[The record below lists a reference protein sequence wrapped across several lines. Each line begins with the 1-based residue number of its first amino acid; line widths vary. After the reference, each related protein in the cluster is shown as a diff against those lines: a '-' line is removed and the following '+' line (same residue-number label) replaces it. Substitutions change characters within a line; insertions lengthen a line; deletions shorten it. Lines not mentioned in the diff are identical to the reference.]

1 MIYKAKTMPYNM
13 HIGDAIKWY
22 KNELYKIRKE
32 MLDESTDSLTYG
44 MLLGYK
50 KICLTKLD
58 ELKALDRRGIKK
70 VNVIE
75 KGTNVMD

>member
-32 MLDESTDSLTYG
+32 MSDESTDSLTYG
-44 MLLGYK
+44 MILGYK
-50 KICLTKLD
+50 QICLTKLD

>member
-1 MIYKAKTMPYNM
+1 
-13 HIGDAIKWY
+13 
-22 KNELYKIRKE
+22 

-44 MLLGYK
+44 MLLSYK
-50 KICLTKLD
+50 QICLTKLD